1 MARARGFTLLE
12 LLVAMAVLALLASI
26 SWRGLD
32 SILGAQAQ
40 VQAEMRRW
48 EDVDRVLQQLA
59 RDLSLALERPEHAPA
74 GELLITR
81 LGEMEAG
88 AGQSGPRRVGYRLRD
103 GGLEYFTHSSSSA
116 ATTVEASRVLE
127 NVAALELRAL
137 GPDGQWRPLRLEPHQ
152 AAGAPPRALAAE
164 IVLAGGER
172 ISRIFPLP

>member
-59 RDLSLALERPEHAPA
+59 RDLSLALERPVQAPA
-74 GELLITR
+74 GELLMTR
-81 LGEMEAG
+81 LGETEAG
-88 AGQSGPRRVGYRLRD
+88 AAQSGPRRVGYRLRD
-103 GGLEYFTHSSSSA
+103 GALEYFMHSSSSA
-116 ATTVEASRVLE
+116 GATVEASRVLE

-137 GPDGQWRPLRLEPHQ
+137 GADGQWRALRREPQQ
-152 AAGAPPRALAAE
+152 ADVAPRALAAE